1 MENAINIVND
11 TLKHEPIFK
20 KEGLA
25 QRQDSDVEDEEEDNT
40 LEGLS
45 HNLLRVSSSLNIF
58 AQKLSS

>member
-25 QRQDSDVEDEEEDNT
+25 QRQDSDDEDEEEDNT
-40 LEGLS
+40 LEG
-45 HNLLRVSSSLNIF
+45 NLLSKNAI
-58 AQKLSS
+58 K